1 MSDAIRMYAC
11 ESFAPLVDDES
22 KILILGSMPGVKS
35 LTEQEYYAHPRNR
48 FWQLLAFLLNEQN
61 PDGYSAKKALLK
73 KHHIALWDT
82 LGYCER
88 KGSLDSDIKAEIP
101 NDICGLLEQYPHIQ
115 AVFCNGGKASAAF
128 KKYFVKSLSK
138 PVHIYYLPSTSPAN
152 ARKNLAALEVEW
164 RIILDYLH

>member
-1 MSDAIRMYAC
+1 MSDAVRMYAC

-48 FWQLLAFLLNEQN
+48 FWQLLALLLGEDN
-61 PDGYSAKKALLK
+61 PADYVAKKAMLK
-73 KHHIALWDT
+73 KHRIALWDT

-88 KGSLDSDIKAEIP
+88 KGSLDSDIKGEVP

-115 AVFCNGGKASAAF
+115 AVCCNGGKAAAAC
-128 KKYFVKSLSK
+128 KKYFVKSMPRKLN
-138 PVHIYYLPSTSPAN
+138 IYYLPSTSPAN
-152 ARKNLAALEVEW
+152 ARKNLAALAEEW
-164 RIILDYLH
+164 RIILDYLY

>member
-1 MSDAIRMYAC
+1 M
-11 ESFAPLVDDES
+11 
-22 KILILGSMPGVKS
+22 G
-35 LTEQEYYAHPRNR
+35 H
-48 FWQLLAFLLNEQN
+48 
-61 PDGYSAKKALLK
+61 
-73 KHHIALWDT
+73 
-82 LGYCER
+82 CER
-88 KGSLDSDIKAEIP
+88 KGSLDSDIKGEVP

-128 KKYFVKSLSK
+128 KKYFVKSLSR

>member
-1 MSDAIRMYAC
+1 MSNGVSMYAC
-11 ESFAPLVDDES
+11 TSFAPLVDSES

-48 FWQLLAFLLNEQN
+48 FWQLLALLLGEDN
-61 PDGYSAKKALLK
+61 PADYVAKKAMLK
-73 KHHIALWDT
+73 KHRIALWDT

-88 KGSLDSDIKAEIP
+88 KGSLDSDIKGEVP
-101 NDICGLLEQYPHIQ
+101 NDICGLLGQYPHIQ
-115 AVFCNGGKASAAF
+115 AVFCNGGKAAAAC
-128 KKYFVKSLSK
+128 KKYFVKSLSR